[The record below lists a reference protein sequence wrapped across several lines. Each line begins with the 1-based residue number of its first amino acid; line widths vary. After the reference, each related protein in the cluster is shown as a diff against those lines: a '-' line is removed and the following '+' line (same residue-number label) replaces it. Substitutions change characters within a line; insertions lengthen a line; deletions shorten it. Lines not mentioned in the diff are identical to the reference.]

1 MRFENLIKNIKN
13 QIEQRVSEIDNEE
26 LDETKQHLSSLLH
39 YWDNLASK
47 HKESLVYRKNPHP
60 DAAKRNSE
68 YYLMRSSS
76 EISNDTLSVPESLRE
91 SEQSANLWYVANRE
105 KDTN

>member
-1 MRFENLIKNIKN
+1 
-13 QIEQRVSEIDNEE
+13 
-26 LDETKQHLSSLLH
+26 
-39 YWDNLASK
+39 
-47 HKESLVYRKNPHP
+47 
-60 DAAKRNSE
+60 
-68 YYLMRSSS
+68 MRSSS

>member
-1 MRFENLIKNIKN
+1 MHQNIK
-13 QIEQRVSEIDNEE
+13 
-26 LDETKQHLSSLLH
+26 K
-39 YWDNLASK
+39 A
-47 HKESLVYRKNPHP
+47 LVYRKNPHP

-91 SEQSANLWYVANRE
+91 SEQSANLWYVTNR
-105 KDTN
+105 KG

>member
-1 MRFENLIKNIKN
+1 MLLKETRNIIYVAN
-13 QIEQRVSEIDNEE
+13 R
-26 LDETKQHLSSLLH
+26 
-39 YWDNLASK
+39 
-47 HKESLVYRKNPHP
+47 
-60 DAAKRNSE
+60 E